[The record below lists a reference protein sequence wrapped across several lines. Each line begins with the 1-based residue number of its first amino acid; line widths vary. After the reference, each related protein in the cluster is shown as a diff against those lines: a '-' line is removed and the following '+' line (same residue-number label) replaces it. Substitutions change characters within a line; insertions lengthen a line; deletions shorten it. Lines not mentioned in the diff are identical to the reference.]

1 MFDLLLYCFILN
13 AAKMMM
19 MIVKTTPHI
28 HPKLIVMTFHSPE
41 SWFLDDELLRS
52 LEPSTLSSSGVDL
65 TLVLESAGV
74 ELLAV
79 IPDVLTV
86 GEVVPGD
93 FVSEVTI
100 IPEGSLVEFLEARIA
115 VAVLFSGTTLHSST
129 TGSM

>member
-1 MFDLLLYCFILN
+1 M
-13 AAKMMM
+13 
-19 MIVKTTPHI
+19 
-28 HPKLIVMTFHSPE
+28 
-41 SWFLDDELLRS
+41 
-52 LEPSTLSSSGVDL
+52 
-65 TLVLESAGV
+65 LESAEV
-74 ELLAV
+74 ELLVV
-79 IPDVLTV
+79 IPDMLTV